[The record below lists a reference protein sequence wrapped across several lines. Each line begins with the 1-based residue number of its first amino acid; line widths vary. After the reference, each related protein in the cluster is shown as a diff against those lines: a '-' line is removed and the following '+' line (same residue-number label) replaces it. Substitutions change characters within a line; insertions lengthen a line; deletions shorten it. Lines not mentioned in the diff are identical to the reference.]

1 MWGAARR
8 SSRHRRC
15 LLIALVDLI
24 MKKAGA
30 DQYRSHAEAADRAAQ
45 AARDSEAKRFY
56 IEIARRWRETAEE
69 ADRQWWWTVERR
81 E

>member
-1 MWGAARR
+1 MA
-8 SSRHRRC
+8 
-15 LLIALVDLI
+15 VDPI

-45 AARDSEAKRFY
+45 ATRDFEAKQFY
-56 IEIARRWRETAEE
+56 IEIARTWRETAEE
-69 ADRQWWWTVERR
+69 ADRQWRWTVEPR